1 MWSSLPRSLAAAA
14 ARRQTTATIT
24 TGRRTFLSEAY
35 RSPDAWNARLQTPI
49 LQRCKPDSFYY
60 ELENRFTQ
68 HGKCSAID
76 IDIFANALA
85 DDSHTDEVADLMHKL
100 RMTDETTN
108 TLDSTGHAVCRLYL
122 EHVADIHE
130 LLAILDDRLSY
141 GVFLD
146 AYTANLAMDKLIRA
160 RDFTAAARI
169 ASFMMLQESLEGEIT
184 RSLALYACVKYLQAP
199 QSFDRPQPAEAAS
212 TDPALAA
219 KGGEAAAPA
228 AKSTGAAAK
237 KKKVEEVRVRVK
249 FLRNE
254 YNDGHFDLR
263 EAGQLVGKTLA
274 MIGRQIGGGGA
285 GAGAGADAI
294 GNSAQLLGLW
304 QSGRYAEATELVRAL
319 LNSGAVHADVVQSVA
334 AAVAA
339 VAEPS
344 AEVLALG
351 EQVQALVGD
360 ARLVAE
366 DFEKAVCAL
375 ANAAV
380 QSNESA
386 EIVAQKEVSWEPGGL
401 SYL

>member
-1 MWSSLPRSLAAAA
+1 MWSSLPRSLTAAA

-35 RSPDAWNARLQTPI
+35 RCPESWNARLQTPI

-76 IDIFANALA
+76 IDIFANALT
-85 DDSHTDEVADLMHKL
+85 DDSHTDEIADLMHKL
-100 RMTDETTN
+100 RMTDETTG

-122 EHVADIHE
+122 EHVPDIHE

-199 QSFDRPQPAEAAS
+199 QSFDRPQPAEATS

-219 KGGEAAAPA
+219 KSGEAAAPA

-274 MIGRQIGGGGA
+274 MVGRQIGSGA
-285 GAGAGADAI
+285 GTGAEAI

-304 QSGRYAEATELVRAL
+304 HYGQYAEATDLVRAL
-319 LNSGAVHADVVQSVA
+319 LKSGAVHADVVQSVA

-344 AEVLALG
+344 SEVLALS
-351 EQVQALVGD
+351 EQVQTLIGVD
-360 ARLVAE
+360 RLVTE

-380 QSNESA
+380 QTNESA
-386 EIVAQKEVSWEPGGL
+386 EIEAQKEVS
-401 SYL
+401 